1 MQLRSLFFNVA
12 IQDQDFDV
20 IEQNVIIY
28 PETIPTCLPLTL
40 RNDEILEINETV
52 TLRITPSFQDESVIE
67 ISPLHDQ
74 FRIVI
79 VDDDG

>member
-1 MQLRSLFFNVA
+1 M
-12 IQDQDFDV
+12 
-20 IEQNVIIY
+20 IIS

>member
-1 MQLRSLFFNVA
+1 MQHLFFYVA

-20 IEQNVIIY
+20 IEQNVIIS